1 MVSRSEMALRPGAR
15 WSLCPTGGMGRPVSG
30 ASALLLRAEAIRPY
44 KTTYVQGGHAMA
56 SLTLAEAEQILA
68 AAKAKVMAMGVKM
81 SISVVDPRGDLITMC
96 RTDGASWRTPPI
108 SRAKAVAAACFGR
121 ASGELTE
128 NALSPV
134 FRGLMAM
141 EGGHM
146 IPGQGALPV
155 YRDGELLGAVGGSGG
170 TAQQDED
177 AARAGID
184 AIGLSTT
191 P

>member
-1 MVSRSEMALRPGAR
+1 
-15 WSLCPTGGMGRPVSG
+15 MGI
-30 ASALLLRAEAIRPY
+30 ANLWEFLAIAPEVDLDSTVVAIY
-44 KTTYVQGGHAMA
+44 TQGGHLMA
-56 SLTLAEAEQILA
+56 SLTLAEAERILA
-68 AAKAKVMAMGVKM
+68 AAKAKVLEMGVKM
-81 SISVVDPRGDLITMC
+81 SVSVVDPRGDLIAMF

-121 ASGELTE
+121 ASGELTD
-128 NALSPV
+128 NAMSPV

-155 YRDGELLGAVGGSGG
+155 YRNGELLGAVGGSGG

-184 AIGLSTT
+184 AIGLSVT

>member
-1 MVSRSEMALRPGAR
+1 VPDGWGILMH
-15 WSLCPTGGMGRPVSG
+15 PVH
-30 ASALLLRAEAIRPY
+30 L
-44 KTTYVQGGHAMA
+44 
-56 SLTLAEAEQILA
+56 
-68 AAKAKVMAMGVKM
+68 
-81 SISVVDPRGDLITMC
+81 PR
-96 RTDGASWRTPPI
+96 
-108 SRAKAVAAACFGR
+108 KAVAAACFGR
-121 ASGELTE
+121 ASVALTE

-146 IPGQGALPV
+146 ISGQGALPV
-155 YRDGELLGAVGGSGG
+155 YRNDALIGAVGGSGG

-177 AARAGID
+177 TARAGIN

>member
-1 MVSRSEMALRPGAR
+1 MA
-15 WSLCPTGGMGRPVSG
+15 T
-30 ASALLLRAEAIRPY
+30 
-44 KTTYVQGGHAMA
+44 
-56 SLTLAEAEQILA
+56 LTLTEAEQILQ
-68 AAKAKVMAMGVKM
+68 AAKSKVFEMGAKM
-81 SISVVDPRGDLITMC
+81 SVSVVDPRGDLIAML
-96 RTDGASWRTPPI
+96 RTDGAAWRTPAI

-121 ASGELTE
+121 ASGELTD

-155 YRDGELLGAVGGSGG
+155 YRDGEVVGAVGGSGG
-170 TAQQDED
+170 TAEEDE
-177 AARAGID
+177 AVALTGIES
-184 AIGLSTT
+184 ISLSPT

>member
-1 MVSRSEMALRPGAR
+1 MP
-15 WSLCPTGGMGRPVSG
+15 
-30 ASALLLRAEAIRPY
+30 
-44 KTTYVQGGHAMA
+44 
-56 SLTLAEAEQILA
+56 SLTLGEAEVILA
-68 AAKAKVMAMGVKM
+68 GAKAKVLELGAKM
-81 SISVVDPRGDLITMC
+81 SISVVDPRGDLITMM

-128 NALSPV
+128 NALAPV

-155 YRDGELLGAVGGSGG
+155 FKDGVLVGAVGGSGG
-170 TAQQDED
+170 TAQEDED
-177 AARAGID
+177 AALAGIV
-184 AIGLSTT
+184 AAGLSATA
-191 P
+191 

>member
-1 MVSRSEMALRPGAR
+1 MPALP
-15 WSLCPTGGMGRPVSG
+15 
-30 ASALLLRAEAIRPY
+30 
-44 KTTYVQGGHAMA
+44 
-56 SLTLAEAEQILA
+56 
-68 AAKAKVMAMGVKM
+68 
-81 SISVVDPRGDLITMC
+81 
-96 RTDGASWRTPPI
+96 
-108 SRAKAVAAACFGR
+108 
-121 ASGELTE
+121 ELQC
-128 NALSPV
+128 APV

-155 YRDGELLGAVGGSGG
+155 YRNGELLGAVGGSGG

-184 AIGLSTT
+184 AIGLSTA

>member
-1 MVSRSEMALRPGAR
+1 MPN
-15 WSLCPTGGMGRPVSG
+15 
-30 ASALLLRAEAIRPY
+30 
-44 KTTYVQGGHAMA
+44 
-56 SLTLAEAEQILA
+56 LTLAEAEQVLQ
-68 AAKAKVMAMGVKM
+68 AAKSKVFEMGAKM
-81 SISVVDPRGDLITMC
+81 SVSVVDPRGDLIAML
-96 RTDGASWRTPPI
+96 RTDGASWRTPAI

-121 ASGELTE
+121 ASGELTD

-155 YRDGELLGAVGGSGG
+155 YRDGEVVGAVGGSGG
-170 TAQQDED
+170 TSQEDED
-177 AARAGID
+177 VALAGIESV
-184 AIGLSTT
+184 GLSPT